1 MAWAMMPSANN
12 QTSVTGISA
21 LKRAP
26 WRGQTICPS
35 AMAYDSPPLR
45 ATAIMRSPAAT
56 GVGGAFVYL
65 GFGSCIDPIH
75 RRAHIMPVRRR
86 ASSDIIV

>member
-1 MAWAMMPSANN
+1 
-12 QTSVTGISA
+12 V
-21 LKRAP
+21 
-26 WRGQTICPS
+26 
-35 AMAYDSPPLR
+35 
-45 ATAIMRSPAAT
+45 T

-75 RRAHIMPVRRR
+75 RRAHIIPVRRR